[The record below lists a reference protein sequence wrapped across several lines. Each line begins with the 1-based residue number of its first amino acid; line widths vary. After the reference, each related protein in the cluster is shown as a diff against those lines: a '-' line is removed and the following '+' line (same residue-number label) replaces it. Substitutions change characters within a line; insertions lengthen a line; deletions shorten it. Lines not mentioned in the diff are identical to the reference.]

1 MRPTTI
7 VLLVIMM
14 LSLLAGWWFTNF
26 ERVERERYVGYSGE
40 ASYNRFFAAESL
52 LQDRGL
58 EADSQSSLTPTG
70 WLPDYED
77 TLVVPLSP
85 SLTTPDQASALQQWV
100 VEGGHLVVLPYGER
114 NGYARLLSPMGM
126 RFVEHVPDYD
136 DESDSADD
144 EDSDTGSE
152 EDYDYFVNLSG
163 TTLRIEYTDQP
174 VADATLS
181 DDAGIIAARRTWG
194 DGVVTLVAGDFYFD
208 NTWLNDDDHARLLLD
223 VVAGHYDPGKVWF
236 IYSADFDS
244 LFAIFWQNVPGTVV
258 LFALL
263 VIAWIASAL
272 PRFGPPV
279 GDSPPERR
287 SVVEHVRAAGLFD
300 WRTGRAERLA
310 RSAIDALLHDAEI
323 RHPGIGRLSPEKQA
337 RRLSTITG
345 MDAESVLQALMLR
358 DEDNAR
364 QFTQHMRTLQMTRD
378 RL

>member
-7 VLLVIMM
+7 GLLVILM
-14 LSLLAGWWFTNF
+14 LSLLAGWWFANF
-26 ERVERERYVGYSGE
+26 ERVERERYIGYSGE
-40 ASYNRFFAAESL
+40 AKYNRFFAAEAL
-52 LQDRGL
+52 LEDRGI
-58 EADSQSSLTPTG
+58 ESESQASLTPTS

-77 TLVVPLSP
+77 TLVLPLSP
-85 SLTTPDQASALQQWV
+85 SLTTPDQAAALQQWV
-100 VEGGHLVVLPYGER
+100 VDGGHLVVLPYLEHS
-114 NGYARLLSPMGM
+114 GYARLLSPMGM
-126 RFVEHVPDYD
+126 RFVDYAPDYD
-136 DESDSADD
+136 DEEEPVD
-144 EDSDTGSE
+144 EDQGGAETE
-152 EDYDYFVNLSG
+152 EEYDYIVNLQG
-163 TTLRIEYTDQP
+163 TWLRIEYTGEP

-208 NTWLNDDDHARLLLD
+208 NSSLDESDHARLLLD
-223 VVAGHYDPGKVWF
+223 IVAGRYDSGKVWF

-244 LFAIFWQNVPGTVV
+244 LFEIFWKNVPGTVILFV
-258 LFALL
+258 LLI
-263 VIAWIASAL
+263 IAWIVSAL

-279 GDSPPERR
+279 TDSPPERR

-310 RSAIDALLHDAEI
+310 RSAIEALLHDAEI

-337 RRLSTITG
+337 KRLSTITG